1 MAKDTPSS
9 IHRIDPTQPVP
20 DDLAGMARAVSG
32 MLDGTPKDDA
42 TVRKALEG
50 MESLFDAIAA
60 GLYTLASMLVGEGED
75 SIRLVEEAV
84 AKAEVSACT
93 DPEQARASSHR
104 ALAQAALQLI
114 AHRDSEALAAP
125 KGHEA
130 VSSCIEDDDLA
141 SAGVSRDDLD
151 RMLSGPGRAHMRQWL
166 EGLPTAT
173 RTIFVLRGVAAF
185 TGPETASLLAECGGP
200 RAAGWTPEAV
210 RESFRQALCSLASQ
224 LLHAGAGH

>member
-9 IHRIDPTQPVP
+9 TRRIDPTQPFP

-32 MLDGTPKDDA
+32 MLDGVPKDDA

-50 MESLFDAIAA
+50 LESLFDAIAA
-60 GLYTLASMLVGEGED
+60 GLYTMASMLVGEGED

-93 DPEQARASSHR
+93 DAEQARASSHR

-114 AHRDSEALAAP
+114 AQRDPDALAAP
-125 KGHEA
+125 RLQETS
-130 VSSCIEDDDLA
+130 SSCIEDDDLA
-141 SAGVSRDDLD
+141 SAGVSRDELD
-151 RMLSGPGRAHMRQWL
+151 RMLSGPGRVRMRQWL
-166 EGLPTAT
+166 ESLSTAT

-185 TGPETASLLAECGGP
+185 TGPETAALLAECGGP
-200 RAAGWTPEAV
+200 QAAGWTPEGV

-224 LLHAGAGH
+224 LLHAGTGH